1 MRRREMLGFVG
12 SGPLA
17 MAALGVAKAEDDPT
31 QEGHAVGLPKDPRT
45 SCFEQ
50 CETLAKLCLL
60 IADQCLEALRAGRG
74 DAEALAA
81 LHRAL
86 ADCREFC
93 SLVVVMV
100 LRESPFRTPSYVA
113 CAEVCSRCSEVAEK
127 AAFESRDQVVEGLK
141 ECAAICREV
150 AQLR

>member
-1 MRRREMLGFVG
+1 MRRRKMLGFIG

-17 MAALGVAKAEDDPT
+17 LAALGAAKAEDNPP
-31 QEGHAVGLPKDPRT
+31 QEGRAVGLPKDPRT

-50 CETLAKLCLL
+50 CERLAKLCLL
-60 IADQCLEALRAGRG
+60 IADQCLEDLRAGRG
-74 DAEALAA
+74 NAAALAA
-81 LHRAL
+81 LHRSL

-93 SLVVVMV
+93 SLAVVMV
-100 LRESPFRTPSYVA
+100 LRESPYRASSCVA
-113 CAEVCSRCSEVAEK
+113 CAEVCSRCEEVAER
-127 AAFESRDQVVEGLK
+127 ATFESKDQVVEELK